1 MAKYVI
7 LLHFYISHPK
17 TQKKKKKKQKN
28 TRTNKPKTKFS
39 ETLASWDFELQV
51 GNLNF
56 GQISSG

>member
-17 TQKKKKKKQKN
+17 THQKKKNHKN
-28 TRTNKPKTKFS
+28 TRSNKPKTKFS
-39 ETLASWDFELQV
+39 GTLASWDFELQV

-56 GQISSG
+56 GQISSE